1 MWVEYSNKQ
10 TGQNVM
16 FVYGF
21 AAWEKRALLSGLPL
35 VIRKLEKRIE
45 QIEKNPKNE
54 GQVTFKDMQ
63 REVQLQ
69 INTLKEIQKDFEND
83 IQVYNRDKPI
93 HQQV

>member
-10 TGQNVM
+10 TSQNVL

-21 AAWEKRALLSGLPL
+21 TAWEKRMLISGFPL
-35 VIRKLEKRIE
+35 QIRKLEKRIE

-63 REVQLQ
+63 REIELQ
-69 INTLKEIQKDFEND
+69 ILSLKEIQKDFEND